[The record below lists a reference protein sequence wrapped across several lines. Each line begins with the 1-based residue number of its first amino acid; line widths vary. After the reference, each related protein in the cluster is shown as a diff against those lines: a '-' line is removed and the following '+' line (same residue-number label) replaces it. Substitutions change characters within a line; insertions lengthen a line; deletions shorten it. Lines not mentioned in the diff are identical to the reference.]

1 MAVLVGRRCSIPLPH
16 DVWRPPRA
24 QDTKTCVMADDSSEM
39 VMLLGVAARRGGLM
53 SSTHR
58 HCMAQTSAAV
68 AALLLASI
76 TNTTCCLA
84 MAALSVHAITD
95 STSRRPAPRKLAAK
109 CSAHSPT
116 AHVVEAWASD
126 VAQDVY
132 RPGYMYSP
140 KPKNSKRS
148 LLTEFSAKVDIF
160 GAPPL
165 KSTKILL
172 RPTRTRDAFAIEFAT
187 TKDIYALSTS

>member
-1 MAVLVGRRCSIPLPH
+1 MSRRLSSCLMLYPFTVRSKRRQAPLRSRRGLARRRPLLAVLVGPRCSIPLPH
-16 DVWRPPRA
+16 DVPERESTGHQPVVSWQMTPL
-24 QDTKTCVMADDSSEM
+24 
-39 VMLLGVAARRGGLM
+39 MLLGVAARRGGLM

-84 MAALSVHAITD
+84 MAASSVHAITD

-140 KPKNSKRS
+140 TSRKI
-148 LLTEFSAKVDIF
+148 AKGHF
-160 GAPPL
+160 
-165 KSTKILL
+165 
-172 RPTRTRDAFAIEFAT
+172 
-187 TKDIYALSTS
+187 